1 MARKILFEIEIENVG
16 AARRI
21 EELREE
27 IRRLNKELKGADAGS
42 DAFKELIAKI
52 TDAKL
57 ETAELKE
64 QQKQLNRE
72 FQAAKF
78 PKDSLQGLRIEY
90 GKLTDQIKI
99 LSAAERGSKFGES
112 LIKNAAN
119 VKGQID
125 GIEQSLGR
133 FTGNVGNYRSA
144 FASLAEIATGGLI
157 GGGVVVTINALTNA
171 FTKGLT
177 SLFDYTAGLSRL
189 SAITGVTGA
198 ALDDLGQRARGL
210 TTIEL
215 SDGSEIVNTAQDIFE
230 AFTLVGS
237 ARPEL
242 LEDAA
247 ALEEV
252 SKQAI
257 VLSKA
262 SGDDLET
269 SVRAVTTTL
278 GQFKEESSAAGRIIN
293 ELAAGSKLGASEI
306 RDTTVALQKFG
317 TTASVSNVSTAE
329 SIALIETLADRQLK
343 GEEAGVQLR
352 NILAKLAGADILPKK
367 ALAELEQAGVS
378 LDVLK
383 DTTLPLITR
392 LQELGKLQGN
402 TAALTKV
409 FGLENLS
416 AAQII
421 TQGIPKYEELL
432 AGIQG
437 TNEAYVQAGIQAD
450 NAAQR
455 FENLQNKGLNLLT
468 QAFLGIEP
476 VITSVVDLLG
486 GLVDVLS
493 AAPEFLSENAEEVV
507 ALSFVLLSFTKAS
520 QTAAAST
527 LALTTLQGR
536 YTAAMAIGNAVTAT
550 GTIVTNALS
559 AAQRAMPLIALV
571 AGIYAIVKAFEV
583 YEASASSSE
592 RATKAV
598 AAAQEE
604 IAESSAKEVAAIE
617 KNILVLKTD
626 NLNKEN
632 RKKAIEELNKINPE
646 YLKGIDLEKASLSE
660 LDVIQQKLTETI
672 IRAAAER
679 RKQIEQEKLVQQRIT
694 AQLEINRLET
704 GGATFFEQGTE
715 QQRIKLLNQ
724 AIEGIDE
731 EMDAIDEKFSD
742 VFGLDRPE
750 ITRGQKRLLDFTTD
764 LSAQFNGV
772 FDAAN
777 DASKAT
783 DNLAKKPIATQDA
796 TGETIQALKTR
807 LQGLKTELDNT
818 EIGSGRFKAL
828 QKEIATLEA
837 QLARFDTKKS
847 RDEITAQAGSVAA
860 LKEEISKLQKQIE
873 SASPGSPALDGLI
886 KKLDATKAKLKETEQ
901 ALLASTFKSLFGRDL
916 VAPEIDVS
924 QQPELTIQPELVF
937 EPDAKEKLIQE
948 ASAVADAVEASL
960 KAVEFKVE
968 VPENDAERKFR
979 EEREK
984 GNEAIRKQQ
993 EEDAAAELKRREEL
1007 QQQAIDSAITAA
1019 QTISD
1024 SLTQIQNNR
1033 LQRET
1038 DAALAQLDTETQG
1051 KIAAAQGN
1059 EAKIKQIEK
1068 EAAVKRAAIEK
1079 EAARERKKIAV
1090 REAIINTAL
1099 AITKA
1104 LTGAPPPANLILAG
1118 VAAAAGAAQLAVIN
1132 SQEFAEGGVV
1142 KEERNRRT
1150 RKGDVLI
1157 AVSEFADGGT
1167 VTDKTVRFSRND
1179 VTERIEEFAA
1189 GGSIKRLK
1197 SGIIREPQNAPRTPH
1212 GDTVLAYLAPG
1223 EMVLNK
1229 GQQNTLRS
1237 LYGQDAFALAG
1248 VPGESATRRTSIP
1261 GFASGGVVGIVPQN
1275 GFAQQVSGQPVS
1287 VEAKAEFSGQQI
1299 DELGQSMGTIIAAE
1313 VSKQLRVG
1321 LAEGLFDANRRLE
1334 REAISDQNRRG

>member
-21 EELREE
+21 EALREE
-27 IRRLNKELKGADAGS
+27 IRRLNKEIKGAEVGS
-42 DAFKELIAKI
+42 PIFNDLVAKL

-57 ETAELKE
+57 ETARIKDE
-64 QQKQLNRE
+64 QKALNRE

-78 PKDSLQGLRIEY
+78 PKDSLAGLRIEY
-90 GKLTDQIKI
+90 AKLTEQIKV
-99 LSAAERGSKFGES
+99 LSAADRQSPFGQS
-112 LIKNAAN
+112 IINNAAK
-119 VKGQID
+119 VKKEID
-125 GIEQSLGR
+125 GIEQSIGR

-198 ALDDLGQRARGL
+198 ALDDLEQRARGL

-724 AIEGIDE
+724 AIEAIDE

-886 KKLDATKAKLKETEQ
+886 KKLDATKAKLKDTEQ
-901 ALLASTFKSLFGRDL
+901 ALLASTFKALFGREL
-916 VAPEIDVS
+916 VAPTIDTS
-924 QQPELTIQPELVF
+924 QQPELTIEPELAF
-937 EPDAKEKLIQE
+937 EPDAKEKILQ
-948 ASAVADAVEASL
+948 DAKAIKDSVQAAL
-960 KAVEFKVE
+960 DAVEFKVE
-968 VPENDAERKFR
+968 VPETDAEKKFR

-984 GNEAIRKQQ
+984 GNKEIADKADKDAVEEAAKR
-993 EEDAAAELKRREEL
+993 EERLKEFKDAAIETASIASSTIFEIQRNN
-1007 QQQAIDSAITAA
+1007 QQRLLETQITA
-1019 QTISD
+1019 
-1024 SLTQIQNNR
+1024 
-1033 LQRET
+1033 
-1038 DAALAQLDTETQG
+1038 LDLETQNR
-1051 KIAAAQGN
+1051 IDAAQGN
-1059 EAKIKQIEK
+1059 KVKI
-1068 EAAVKRAAIEK
+1068 AAIEK
-1079 EAARERKKIAV
+1079 DAAIKRDAIEKQAAEERKKIAIK
-1090 REAIINTAL
+1090 EALINTAL
-1099 AITKA
+1099 AIVKA
-1104 LTGAPPPANLILAG
+1104 LPNFILAG
-1118 VAAAAGAAQLAVIN
+1118 IAAAAGLAQVAVIR

-1142 KEERNRRT
+1142 KEDRNRRT

-1167 VTDKTVRFSRND
+1167 VTSKTVRFSRND

-1197 SGIIREPQNAPRTPH
+1197 SGIIREPQNAPRTSG

-1223 EMVLNK
+1223 EMVLNEP
-1229 GQQNTLRS
+1229 QQNTLRS
-1237 LYGQDAFALAG
+1237 MFGQDAFALAG
-1248 VPGESATRRTSIP
+1248 VPGEAGARKRTIP
-1261 GFASGGVVGIVPQN
+1261 GFASGGVVGVVPQN
-1275 GFAQQVSGQPVS
+1275 GFAQQVGGQPVS